1 MPKVQS
7 KTRGQFDKV
16 DESGTKVRCKLC
28 SAVLT
33 TGGGTS
39 NMLSHLK
46 RKHSEIVSTQTNSSI
61 SSGDN
66 NDSVS
71 TIEQSLSPNF
81 KEIDEALTLM
91 LATDFQ
97 PFSMVDDKGFRNF
110 VRHINPNYRIPEK
123 RTIRYELMPKLFNEL
138 KAKLKRILSDIDNL
152 SLTTDV
158 WTSNSMESYITITVH
173 FFYRDDLKSCVLT
186 TTLLTESHT
195 ADHLKDVV
203 HQIFTEWEIRD
214 KVICITT
221 DNGANIVKMVR
232 LLGLRSMPCFAHT
245 LNLVVEYS
253 LKVPGL
259 IDLIEKCKKIVKYFK
274 KSNIATLTLR
284 KEQKERNPNVE
295 PLQLIQEVR
304 TRWNSVYYM
313 IKRILKLIDSITA
326 AQRKLPQAPDIISPE
341 EENILKDV
349 VILLDIF
356 EQATEMISGDQYP
369 TSSLIIPIIYGLFDN
384 IQSLGPRVSITVGTI
399 FLQTLK
405 ENMNNHLLDYESRT
419 VCRISTILHPVF
431 RNSFRHLNN
440 KLAAKEAV
448 KAEIN
453 NIIRVRNLPQV
464 TDIDTLSIASTSDTG
479 RPDLLGFLKKNLNNG
494 GITAATAINLIKMYT
509 ETQFPHNS
517 HNWDDVV
524 QFWKFN
530 KHLEPLDEIAFKYLA
545 VPATSVRSERVFS
558 TTGHILNDRRNML
571 RHDAIDML
579 CFLNQNQ
586 NLLSL

>member
-61 SSGDN
+61 SSRDN

-110 VRHINPNYRIPEK
+110 VRSCRSRAAAAAAPLPARFEA
-123 RTIRYELMPKLFNEL
+123 EASMPKLFNEL

-203 HQIFTEWEIRD
+203 HQIFTEWEI
-214 KVICITT
+214 
-221 DNGANIVKMVR
+221 
-232 LLGLRSMPCFAHT
+232 
-245 LNLVVEYS
+245 
-253 LKVPGL
+253 
-259 IDLIEKCKKIVKYFK
+259 
-274 KSNIATLTLR
+274 
-284 KEQKERNPNVE
+284 
-295 PLQLIQEVR
+295 
-304 TRWNSVYYM
+304 
-313 IKRILKLIDSITA
+313 
-326 AQRKLPQAPDIISPE
+326 
-341 EENILKDV
+341 
-349 VILLDIF
+349 
-356 EQATEMISGDQYP
+356 
-369 TSSLIIPIIYGLFDN
+369 
-384 IQSLGPRVSITVGTI
+384 
-399 FLQTLK
+399 
-405 ENMNNHLLDYESRT
+405 
-419 VCRISTILHPVF
+419 
-431 RNSFRHLNN
+431 
-440 KLAAKEAV
+440 
-448 KAEIN
+448 
-453 NIIRVRNLPQV
+453 
-464 TDIDTLSIASTSDTG
+464 
-479 RPDLLGFLKKNLNNG
+479 
-494 GITAATAINLIKMYT
+494 
-509 ETQFPHNS
+509 
-517 HNWDDVV
+517 
-524 QFWKFN
+524 
-530 KHLEPLDEIAFKYLA
+530 YLY
-545 VPATSVRSERVFS
+545 
-558 TTGHILNDRRNML
+558 
-571 RHDAIDML
+571 
-579 CFLNQNQ
+579 
-586 NLLSL
+586 